1 MRSTPGCV
9 ADSLYYTQEMAW
21 HRLLSSSSR
30 PLTRRLSSYQE
41 RLVEEETHAASVKNT
56 WKRISLF
63 LCLPT
68 VGYFAWKS
76 LIEGEEHHSYS
87 YIPWSHLRIRTK
99 PFPWGDGDTS
109 LFHNT
114 HTNPGPDEGP
124 KTAPPTQTLSQK
136 VGRLWIQYLHE
147 DAVERDEKRWR
158 HLEKMQRRKE
168 EQYPI

>member
-1 MRSTPGCV
+1 MRNTGAEST
-9 ADSLYYTQEMAW
+9 LHYIYTKMAW

-63 LCLPT
+63 VCLPV

-76 LIEGEEHHSYS
+76 LIGEEHHSYS

-109 LFHNT
+109 LFHNH

-124 KTAPPTQTLSQK
+124 KTVRYYNYSWKKL
-136 VGRLWIQYLHE
+136 
-147 DAVERDEKRWR
+147 
-158 HLEKMQRRKE
+158 
-168 EQYPI
+168 

>member
-1 MRSTPGCV
+1 MRNTGAEST
-9 ADSLYYTQEMAW
+9 LHYIYTKMAW

-63 LCLPT
+63 VCLPV

-99 PFPWGDGDTS
+99 VWETGELQTELVVSFPAAVS
-109 LFHNT
+109 M
-114 HTNPGPDEGP
+114 
-124 KTAPPTQTLSQK
+124 
-136 VGRLWIQYLHE
+136 GRW
-147 DAVERDEKRWR
+147 
-158 HLEKMQRRKE
+158 
-168 EQYPI
+168 

>member
-1 MRSTPGCV
+1 MRNTGAEST
-9 ADSLYYTQEMAW
+9 LHYIYTKMAW

-30 PLTRRLSSYQE
+30 PCMLPAYALNTSSYIYSCLSRFCCCFWRESPAVCVTVSAVTRRLSSYQE

-63 LCLPT
+63 VCLPV

-76 LIEGEEHHSYS
+76 LIGEEHHSYS

-109 LFHNT
+109 LFHNH

-124 KTAPPTQTLSQK
+124 KTVRYYNYSWKKL
-136 VGRLWIQYLHE
+136 
-147 DAVERDEKRWR
+147 
-158 HLEKMQRRKE
+158 
-168 EQYPI
+168 